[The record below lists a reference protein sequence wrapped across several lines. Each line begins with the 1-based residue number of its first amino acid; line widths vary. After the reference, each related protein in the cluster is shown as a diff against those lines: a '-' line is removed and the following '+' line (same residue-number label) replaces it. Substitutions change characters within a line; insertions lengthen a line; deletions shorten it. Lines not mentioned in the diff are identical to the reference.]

1 MKIKPRL
8 TIILMLVIILS
19 LTTPAFA
26 QENGIKE
33 TFDTESPEGWEIHPN
48 AKIGNGVLYLPPDS
62 FAFRGGDWSEIQLSV
77 KLKYSGE
84 GEILIAY
91 GMNESGRYN
100 LIIGPTYMAL
110 EKDSQGQISSMGNT
124 GTGLSAETWGTLTIT
139 VSGSSHQVSLDGQT
153 VLTTEDDASMLAGGI
168 FFQPF
173 GRTTLEI
180 DEVTLNGA
188 QTQNMPAGEEPPG
201 EEPPSEAESAPEE
214 PMPEGEPDGDPDA
227 GDFQIPTTAAA
238 ADTAQGPLD
247 KRGLIE
253 ALFAQQATQV
263 ELTTFFINMLLSAVC
278 AYILSIVYIH
288 WGSSLSNRRKF
299 AANFMLMT
307 ITTTFIILV
316 VRSSVA
322 LSLGLVG
329 ALSIV
334 RFRTAVKEPEE
345 LAYLFFAIGLGIGL
359 GDNQRMITFVA
370 LAVGI
375 LIIGLR
381 RLFHKTDADVNLH
394 VTIASRNPVMVSL
407 ETITATLRQHTAK
420 LKLLRFDESAEA
432 LEAAYLIEF
441 RDMADLEQAR
451 AALRA
456 LSPALEITFMDNKG
470 IW

>member
-8 TIILMLVIILS
+8 KIILLLFIILT

-33 TFDTESPEGWEIHPN
+33 TFDTESPEGWEIHPS

-62 FAFRGGDWSEIQLSV
+62 FAFRGGEWSDLQLTV
-77 KLKYSGE
+77 KMKYSGD
-84 GEILIAY
+84 GEVLVSY
-91 GMNESGRYN
+91 GMTESSRYN
-100 LIIGPTYMAL
+100 LIIGPSYMVL
-110 EKDSQGQISSMGNT
+110 ERDNQGQITEMGNA
-124 GTGLSAETWGTLTIT
+124 GSGLAADTWGTLSIST
-139 VSGSSHQVSLDGQT
+139 SGSSHQISLDGQSILT
-153 VLTTEDDASMLAGGI
+153 VESDSVLQGGGI

-173 GRTTLEI
+173 DRVTLEI
-180 DEVTLNGA
+180 DEVTLGGA
-188 QTQNMPAGEEPPG
+188 QTEGMPVGG
-201 EEPPSEAESAPEE
+201 EPPSEAEPAPEE
-214 PMPEGEPDGDPDA
+214 PLPEGEPDGDPNA
-227 GDFQIPTTAAA
+227 GDVQIPTTTAA

-263 ELTTFFINMLLSAVC
+263 ELTTFFINMILSALC

-381 RLFHKTDADVNLH
+381 RLFRKTDADVNLH

>member
-1 MKIKPRL
+1 MKTKTRL
-8 TIILMLVIILS
+8 FTALLVVVLLVCCINPTS
-19 LTTPAFA
+19 VFA
-26 QENGIKE
+26 QEDGEKE
-33 TFDTESPEGWEIHPN
+33 TFDSASPEGWEIHPQ
-48 AKIGNGVLYLPPDS
+48 AKIADGVLYLPPDS
-62 FAFRGGDWSEIQLSV
+62 FALRFGEWSDIQLSV
-77 KLKYSGE
+77 KLRYSGD
-84 GEILIAY
+84 GEVLVAY
-91 GMNESGRYN
+91 GMHEGGRYN
-100 LIIGPTYMAL
+100 LIIGPSYMAL
-110 EKDSQGQISSMGNT
+110 EKDTQGQISNMGNASS
-124 GTGLSAETWGTLTIT
+124 GLTADTWGTLTIA
-139 VSGSSHQVSLDGQT
+139 VSGSKHQISLDGQS
-153 VLTTEDDASMLAGGI
+153 VLDAEDSASMQSGGV

-173 GRTTLEI
+173 GRVTLEI
-180 DEVTLNGA
+180 DEMTLGG
-188 QTQNMPAGEEPPG
+188 TLTESMPAGEEPAG
-201 EEPPSEAESAPEE
+201 EEPPSE
-214 PMPEGEPDGDPDA
+214 GEPGVDPDA
-227 GDFQIPTTAAA
+227 GEVQVPTTATTT
-238 ADTAQGPLD
+238 DTAQSPLD

-253 ALFAQQATQV
+253 ALFSQQATQV
-263 ELTTFFINMLLSAVC
+263 ELTTFLINMILSAVC
-278 AYILSIVYIH
+278 AYILSIVYVH

-381 RLFHKTDADVNLH
+381 RVLRKSDADVNLH
-394 VTIASRNPVMVSL
+394 VTIASHDPIMVQL
-407 ETITATLRQHTAK
+407 ESITETLRQHTAK
-420 LKLLRFDESAEA
+420 LKLLRFDESATA

-451 AALRA
+451 TALRA

-470 IW
+470 LW

>member
-8 TIILMLVIILS
+8 KIILLLFIILT

-33 TFDTESPEGWEIHPN
+33 TFDTESPEGWEIHPS

-62 FAFRGGDWSEIQLSV
+62 FAFRGGEWSDLQLTV
-77 KLKYSGE
+77 KMKYSGD
-84 GEILIAY
+84 GEVLVSY
-91 GMNESGRYN
+91 GMTESSRYN
-100 LIIGPTYMAL
+100 LIIGPSYMVL
-110 EKDSQGQISSMGNT
+110 ERDNQGQITEMGNA
-124 GTGLSAETWGTLTIT
+124 GSGLAADTWGTLSIST
-139 VSGSSHQVSLDGQT
+139 SGSSHQVSLDGQSILT
-153 VLTTEDDASMLAGGI
+153 VESDSVLQGGGI

-173 GRTTLEI
+173 DRVTLEI
-180 DEVTLNGA
+180 DEVTLGGA
-188 QTQNMPAGEEPPG
+188 QTEGMPVGG
-201 EEPPSEAESAPEE
+201 EPPSEAEPAPEE
-214 PMPEGEPDGDPDA
+214 PLPEGEPDGDPNA
-227 GDFQIPTTAAA
+227 GDVQIPTTTAA

-263 ELTTFFINMLLSAVC
+263 ELTTFFINMILSALC

-381 RLFHKTDADVNLH
+381 RLFRKTDADVNLH

>member
-1 MKIKPRL
+1 MSKTTRL
-8 TIILMLVIILS
+8 TTILLLAIFLISLS
-19 LTTPAFA
+19 PSPAMA
-26 QENGIKE
+26 QDGGGKE
-33 TFDTESPEGWEIHPN
+33 SFDTASPEGWEIHPQ
-48 AKIGNGVLYLPPDS
+48 AKIADGVLYLPPES
-62 FAFRGGDWSEIQLSV
+62 YAFRLGEWADINLTIQIRM
-77 KLKYSGE
+77 SGE
-84 GEILIAY
+84 GETLIAY
-91 GMNESGRYN
+91 NMREEGRYN
-100 LIIGPTYMAL
+100 LVIGTSYMAL
-110 EKDSQGQISSMGNT
+110 EKEASGTISELGKANA
-124 GTGLSAETWGTLTIT
+124 GLSANTWATLAIS
-139 VSGSSHQVSLDGQT
+139 VSDSQHQVSINDQI
-153 VLTTEDDASMLAGGI
+153 VLTAEDSAPLSAGGV
-168 FFQPF
+168 FFQPL
-173 GRTTLEI
+173 GRVTLEI
-180 DEVTLNGA
+180 DEVTLGGT
-188 QTQNMPAGEEPPG
+188 QTEGMPAGEEPPG
-201 EEPPSEAESAPEE
+201 EEPLPEGEPAPEE
-214 PMPEGEPDGDPDA
+214 PMPEEEP
-227 GDFQIPTTAAA
+227 A
-238 ADTAQGPLD
+238 ADIPAETTVAESTQGPLD

-263 ELTTFFINMLLSAVC
+263 ELTTFMINMLLSAVC

-370 LAVGI
+370 LVVGI

-381 RLFHKTDADVNLH
+381 RAFRKSDADVNLH
-394 VTIASRNPVMVSL
+394 VTIASHDPIMVQL
-407 ETITATLRQHTAK
+407 ETITQTLRQHTAK
-420 LKLLRFDESAEA
+420 LKLLRFDESATA

-441 RDMADLEQAR
+441 RDMADMEQAR
-451 AALRA
+451 TALRA

-470 IW
+470 LW

>member
-8 TIILMLVIILS
+8 KIILLLFIILT

-33 TFDTESPEGWEIHPN
+33 TFDTESPEGWEIHPS

-62 FAFRGGDWSEIQLSV
+62 FAFRGGEWSDLQLTV
-77 KLKYSGE
+77 KMKYSGD
-84 GEILIAY
+84 GEVLVSY
-91 GMNESGRYN
+91 GMTESSRYN
-100 LIIGPTYMAL
+100 LIIGPSYMVL
-110 EKDSQGQISSMGNT
+110 ERDNQGQITEMGNARS
-124 GTGLSAETWGTLTIT
+124 GLAADTWGTLSIST
-139 VSGSSHQVSLDGQT
+139 SGSSHQVSLDGQSILT
-153 VLTTEDDASMLAGGI
+153 VESDSVLQGGGI

-173 GRTTLEI
+173 DRVTLEI
-180 DEVTLNGA
+180 DEVTLGGA
-188 QTQNMPAGEEPPG
+188 QTEGMPVGG
-201 EEPPSEAESAPEE
+201 EPPSEAEPAPEE
-214 PMPEGEPDGDPDA
+214 PLPEGEPDGDPNA
-227 GDFQIPTTAAA
+227 GDVQIPTTTAA

-263 ELTTFFINMLLSAVC
+263 ELTTFFINMILSALC

-381 RLFHKTDADVNLH
+381 RLFRKTDADVNLH

-441 RDMADLEQAR
+441 RDMADLEQAC